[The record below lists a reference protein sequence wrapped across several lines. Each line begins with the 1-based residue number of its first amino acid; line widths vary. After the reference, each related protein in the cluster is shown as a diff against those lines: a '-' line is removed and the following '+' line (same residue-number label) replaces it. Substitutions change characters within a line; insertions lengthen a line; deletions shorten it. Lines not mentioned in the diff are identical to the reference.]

1 MFDLNYHNNLIKNEK
16 NKRELIDNRYSRK
29 SMKEIMSVPKKEL
42 KILFYNKI
50 DETYEISSRYL

>member
-29 SMKEIMSVPKKEL
+29 SIKEIMSVPKKEL

-50 DETYEISSRYL
+50 DEAYEFS

>member
-16 NKRELIDNRYSRK
+16 NKRELIDNRYSRTAI
-29 SMKEIMSVPKKEL
+29 KEIMSVPKKEL

-50 DETYEISSRYL
+50 DETYEISMK

>member
-16 NKRELIDNRYSRK
+16 NKRELIDNRYSRT

-50 DETYEISSRYL
+50 DETYEISYK